1 MTGLLC
7 NSCNMCNFLINF
19 AKNLISLDF
28 YFCSMINLFIVSV
41 QIIWSLVTP
50 CSNIERVLYPNCQVE
65 NCQVWECYDPDK
77 EK

>member
-41 QIIWSLVTP
+41 QII
-50 CSNIERVLYPNCQVE
+50 
-65 NCQVWECYDPDK
+65 
-77 EK
+77 

>member
-7 NSCNMCNFLINF
+7 NSRNMCNFLINF
-19 AKNLISLDF
+19 AKNRISLDF
-28 YFCSMINLFIVSV
+28 YFLFNDKFIYSICSDYM
-41 QIIWSLVTP
+41 LVTP
-50 CSNIERVLYPNCQVE
+50 CSNIERALCPNYHVE